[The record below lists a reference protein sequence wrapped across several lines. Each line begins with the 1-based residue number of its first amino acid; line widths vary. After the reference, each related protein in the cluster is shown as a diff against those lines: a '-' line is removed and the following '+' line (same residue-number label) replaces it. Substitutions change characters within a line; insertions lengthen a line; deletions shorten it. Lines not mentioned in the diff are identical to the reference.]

1 MQIQAFEAKSEMNK
15 KNGKRTWEKEEEED
29 RKKRKNETYGLA
41 VWLWEWVGVWVRG
54 RLSLILI
61 KQNTELSEKD
71 DTFTAF

>member
-1 MQIQAFEAKSEMNK
+1 MNK

-41 VWLWEWVGVWVRG
+41 VWLCGCGNGWEWVGVWFRG

>member
-1 MQIQAFEAKSEMNK
+1 MNK

-29 RKKRKNETYGLA
+29 RKRRKNETYGLA
-41 VWLWEWVGVWVRG
+41 VWLLEWVGVWVRG
-54 RLSLILI
+54 SLSLILI

>member
-1 MQIQAFEAKSEMNK
+1 MGRRGRMRHMAWLCGCG
-15 KNGKRTWEKEEEED
+15 NG
-29 RKKRKNETYGLA
+29 
-41 VWLWEWVGVWVRG
+41 WEWVGVWVRG